1 MCDFVSS
8 FAVICRRLRRRLRRR
23 RRRRRRRVLNGLG
36 QETWSL
42 FGTVNSWNLMEKGDT
57 EL

>member
-8 FAVICRRLRRRLRRR
+8 FAVICR